1 MAFTRL
7 TNPTGKGN
15 GNLRG
20 GGGGGGLKEARG
32 GLASRRF
39 EQGSFLHEHARP
51 LTYQRARDQ

>member
-20 GGGGGGLKEARG
+20 GGGGSKRG
-32 GLASRRF
+32 KGWVGFSTFCMFVFCA
-39 EQGSFLHEHARP
+39 FL
-51 LTYQRARDQ
+51 LTVVL

>member
-20 GGGGGGLKEARG
+20 GGGGLKEARG

-39 EQGSFLHEHARP
+39 VCLCFVLFF
-51 LTYQRARDQ
+51 

>member
-20 GGGGGGLKEARG
+20 RGGGLKEARG

-39 EQGSFLHEHARP
+39 EQGSFLHEHA
-51 LTYQRARDQ
+51 

>member
-20 GGGGGGLKEARG
+20 GGGGVLKEARG

-39 EQGSFLHEHARP
+39 VCLCFVLFF
-51 LTYQRARDQ
+51 